1 MSQWGNESMGQWVN
15 GIVVSFPH
23 FPISPFTHSVRA
35 AHD

>member
-23 FPISPFTHSVRA
+23 FPIYSFGEGRP
-35 AHD
+35 